1 MISCKLIA
9 IHVSLVSRKLGY
21 VLPFELC
28 VLISL
33 KAGPTR
39 LGIGRSS
46 YARKRRAKIIGRCH
60 LCYRVN
66 PKFYFTKRCNGVDC
80 KPGLNYPSWV
90 EDFIRYGVYT
100 KGSNCGDTPQILNS

>member
-80 KPGLNYPSWV
+80 KPGLNYRSWV
-90 EDFIRYGVYT
+90 GVFIRYGVYS